1 MRLADRMSQLG
12 TESAFDVLA
21 QATVLEAAGR
31 RVIHLEIGEPDFA
44 TPAHVVAAA
53 EEAMAKGLTHYV
65 AAPGIWPLREA
76 VAASLARSGRLATS
90 PDRVV
95 ITPGGKPVM
104 FFTILA
110 LCQAGDE
117 VVCPDP
123 GLAQRKD
130 GEEHHRLA
138 ARSDHDAVRRRRQP
152 ARLGQRSR
160 HRLPQRP
167 DPRRG
172 DVVRQSVC

>member
-44 TPAHVVAAA
+44 TPARRRSASVRWPTPFLPPRPH
-53 EEAMAKGLTHYV
+53 
-65 AAPGIWPLREA
+65 APGIWPLREA
-76 VAASLARSGRLATS
+76 VAASLAKLGRLATS

-110 LCQAGDE
+110 LC
-117 VVCPDP
+117 
-123 GLAQRKD
+123 
-130 GEEHHRLA
+130 
-138 ARSDHDAVRRRRQP
+138 
-152 ARLGQRSR
+152 
-160 HRLPQRP
+160 
-167 DPRRG
+167 
-172 DVVRQSVC
+172 

>member
-31 RVIHLEIGEPDFA
+31 RVIHLEMGEPDFA

-53 EEAMAKGLTHYV
+53 EEALANGLTHYV

-76 VAASLARSGRLATS
+76 VAASLAKLGRLATS

-123 GLAQRKD
+123 GFPMYASI
-130 GEEHHRLA
+130 A
-138 ARSDHDAVRRRRQP
+138 AFAGAGVVP
-152 ARLGQRSR
+152 
-160 HRLPQRP
+160 LPLREAN
-167 DPRRG
+167 
-172 DVVRQSVC
+172 